1 MVHDKIL
8 SETLQG
14 RTGGTGRISPT
25 RREKRA
31 GLDVRGETRGGANR
45 ATARG
50 RNETQPAG
58 ALQRQRPLPCS
69 CLPPRPAG
77 RKRNRRCRC
86 NRFGRGSHRHG
97 CCNPVP
103 PPRPDQ
109 WMQPHVKTRL
119 PTRHGRP
126 SEHGQDLTLKRQE
139 PAAAPG
145 NASGTASNDTDP
157 FCAAVSSLATCDSL
171 PCQTDLLRFSV

>member
-1 MVHDKIL
+1 M
-8 SETLQG
+8 
-14 RTGGTGRISPT
+14 T
-25 RREKRA
+25 RFSRKRCRA
-31 GLDVRGETRGGANR
+31 GPAEPVGSARHAGRSARAQTFAKRLGGANR

-50 RNETQPAG
+50 RNEPQPAG

-69 CLPPRPAG
+69 CRPPRPAG

-103 PPRPDQ
+103 APRPDQ
-109 WMQPHVKTRL
+109 WMQPHAKTRL

-126 SEHGQDLTLKRQE
+126 SKHGQDLTLKRQV

-145 NASGTASNDTDP
+145 NASGPASNDTDP
-157 FCAAVSSLATCDSL
+157 FCAAMSSLATCDSL
-171 PCQTDLLRFSV
+171 PWPTDLLPFSV